1 MPPAGTKG
9 QLSYLEQRVLEKGVS
24 VFFSY
29 FCHVIQLL
37 VDCSIFKQYFIS
49 PKKNV
54 HHTRESSRIR
64 LCVSVIQTEELEAQE
79 LPQRGTESW
88 FMSLGS
94 PDTVPRVPR
103 NMSEIPEAGSS
114 LRGSEGWSPFRDN
127 KYHSPMRT
135 IPQVFH
141 SRNKT
146 QLRHADCALGCCK
159 DFWLTLK
166 IHKIYIWAKECI
178 LFLN

>member
-9 QLSYLEQRVLEKGVS
+9 QLSYLEQSVLEKGVS

-49 PKKNV
+49 PKINV

-64 LCVSVIQTEELEAQE
+64 LCVSVIQTEEVEAQE

-103 NMSEIPEAGSS
+103 NMSEVPQRPGPPWEA
-114 LRGSEGWSPFRDN
+114 LRAEVPSETTSTIHPWEQYLKFSTAGIRHNCDMQIVLWVVAKTSDWPW
-127 KYHSPMRT
+127 KYT
-135 IPQVFH
+135 
-141 SRNKT
+141 KYT
-146 QLRHADCALGCCK
+146 
-159 DFWLTLK
+159 
-166 IHKIYIWAKECI
+166 
-178 LFLN
+178 